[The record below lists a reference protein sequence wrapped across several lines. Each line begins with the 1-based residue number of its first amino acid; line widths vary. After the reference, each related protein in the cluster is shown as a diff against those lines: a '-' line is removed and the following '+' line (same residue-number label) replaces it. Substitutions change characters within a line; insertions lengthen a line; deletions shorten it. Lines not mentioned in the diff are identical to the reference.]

1 MCERRGSRVP
11 GGTAHSG
18 RSAGYVRT
26 PHAVPGHGLGGQGKA
41 STGITPGSMVL
52 CDIDRPLTFAHD
64 DGFLSM
70 SLIMPADAIAL
81 RSRAAA
87 EQPQLLSGAR
97 GLGHL
102 VRQLVVT
109 LQEERAEF
117 SETTFGI
124 ACDQLL
130 DLVCL
135 AAEGGTDSAPADQRA
150 DVESSIR
157 SYVSR
162 HATDPEL
169 GVNSIVRALCWSPRY
184 VRTVLQSADTTAR
197 DLIRRERLHLARS
210 RLAGASWKA
219 YSIAQ
224 IAHSCGFGSHA
235 SFATAFRREFGT
247 TPGEARRGHGRRL
260 R

>member
-1 MCERRGSRVP
+1 M
-11 GGTAHSG
+11 
-18 RSAGYVRT
+18 
-26 PHAVPGHGLGGQGKA
+26 
-41 STGITPGSMVL
+41 
-52 CDIDRPLTFAHD
+52 
-64 DGFLSM
+64 
-70 SLIMPADAIAL
+70 
-81 RSRAAA
+81 
-87 EQPQLLSGAR
+87 
-97 GLGHL
+97 
-102 VRQLVVT
+102 
-109 LQEERAEF
+109 
-117 SETTFGI
+117 
-124 ACDQLL
+124 
-130 DLVCL
+130 
-135 AAEGGTDSAPADQRA
+135 
-150 DVESSIR
+150 ESSIR